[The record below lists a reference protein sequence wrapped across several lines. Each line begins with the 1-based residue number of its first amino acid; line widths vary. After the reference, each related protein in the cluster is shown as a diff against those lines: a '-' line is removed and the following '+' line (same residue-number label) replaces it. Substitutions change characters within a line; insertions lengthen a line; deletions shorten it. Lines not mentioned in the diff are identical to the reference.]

1 MRDMLADQAVLCEIA
16 GALAFGWVGLQA
28 MRPE

>member
-16 GALAFGWVGLQA
+16 GARWLLAWWDCKPCGV
-28 MRPE
+28 